1 MDKRAASQDPRR
13 RQHVMLGGLAV
24 ALVSGLAVVVWML
37 MAGDTGQSTTDETG
51 VRFQQEQGESIAGK
65 HEPASSSGPNDPAR
79 ACNKLLRQQL
89 TGVQLDP
96 VQRGAINTYFSRRP
110 ELRRDSVDF
119 SIAIGAAVPRQAQL
133 QRIPTE
139 LSGVIPEYADD
150 SYILVGDQMVVV
162 EFPLRRIVAIV
173 PTAN

>member
-1 MDKRAASQDPRR
+1 MS
-13 RQHVMLGGLAV
+13 
-24 ALVSGLAVVVWML
+24 
-37 MAGDTGQSTTDETG
+37 
-51 VRFQQEQGESIAGK
+51 
-65 HEPASSSGPNDPAR
+65 
-79 ACNKLLRQQL
+79 
-89 TGVQLDP
+89 

-162 EFPLRRIVAIV
+162 EFPSRRIVVAIV